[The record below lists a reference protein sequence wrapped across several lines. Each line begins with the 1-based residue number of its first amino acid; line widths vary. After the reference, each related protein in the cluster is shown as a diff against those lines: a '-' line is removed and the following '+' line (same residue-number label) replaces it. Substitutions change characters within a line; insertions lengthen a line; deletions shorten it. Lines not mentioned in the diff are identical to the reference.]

1 MILEPKSK
9 REPRHIA
16 YRCPTCG
23 SAVRGL
29 LGSFAAR
36 ADLLKLKCPSGDGEL
51 SLSLSPDRER
61 IRISVPCLFC
71 GQSHGYTVSRSIV
84 LGNEPFLLNCPYTN
98 MDICFL
104 GSEGEVDAALD
115 RAAGELGG
123 LLAEMGLES
132 MRELQPID
140 LDPDEVLPDARIY
153 DVVRYVVKELEA
165 EGAIDCPCR
174 GGSYEIAMTDRGILV
189 YCPLCNAS
197 YLFETDSVAA
207 AEEFLKLDRL
217 TLTP

>member
-9 REPRHIA
+9 RAPRHIA
-16 YRCPTCG
+16 YRCPSCG
-23 SAVRGL
+23 TAVRGL
-29 LGSFAAR
+29 LGSFAAK
-36 ADLLKLKCPSGDGEL
+36 ADLLKLKCPFGDSEL

-61 IRISVPCLFC
+61 IRLSVPCLFC
-71 GQSHGYTVSRSIV
+71 GQSHSYTVSRRVV
-84 LGNEPFLLNCPYTN
+84 LGGEPFLLNCPYTN

-104 GSEGEVDAALD
+104 GDEGEVDGALK
-115 RAAGELGG
+115 RAEGELGE

-140 LDPDEVLPDARIY
+140 LDSDEVLPDPQIY

-165 EGAIDCPCR
+165 EGAIDCPCHS
-174 GGSYEIAMTDRGILV
+174 GGYEIAMTDRGILV
-189 YCPLCNAS
+189 YCPACNAS

-207 AEEFLKLDRL
+207 AEEFLRIDRL
-217 TLTP
+217 TLVP

>member
-1 MILEPKSK
+1 MILEPKSR
-9 REPRHIA
+9 REARHIA
-16 YRCPTCG
+16 YRCPSCG
-23 SAVRGL
+23 TAVRGL

-51 SLSLSPDRER
+51 SLALSPDRER
-61 IRISVPCLFC
+61 VRVSVPCLFC
-71 GQSHGYTVSRSIV
+71 GQSHQYTVSRSII
-84 LGNEPFLLNCPYTN
+84 LGSEPFLLNCPYTN

-104 GSEGEVDAALD
+104 GSEKEVDAALD
-115 RAAGELGG
+115 RAEGELGG

-140 LDPDEVLPDARIY
+140 LDPDEVLPDAQIY

-174 GGSYEIAMTDRGILV
+174 SGEYDIAMTDRGILV
-189 YCPLCNAS
+189 YCPACNAS
-197 YLFETDSVAA
+197 YLFHTDSVAA
-207 AEEFLKLDRL
+207 AEEFLQIDHL
-217 TLTP
+217 TLVP